1 MSLLTTSDI
10 QASLRALDGWSE
22 QNNAIHKTIKFDSY
36 MDGINFVNQL
46 AEVAETHN
54 HHPDLMVG
62 WCSVD
67 VTFTSHDQG
76 GVTNQCIAMAN
87 EIEKILSKN

>member
-1 MSLLTTSDI
+1 MSLLSTSDI
-10 QASLRALDGWSE
+10 QAALRALDGWSE

-62 WCSVD
+62 WCRVD

-76 GVTNQCIAMAN
+76 GVTNQCNSMAKAV
-87 EIEKILSKN
+87 ESILNI

>member
-1 MSLLTTSDI
+1 MSLLSTSDI
-10 QASLRALDGWSE
+10 QAALRALDGWSE

-62 WCSVD
+62 WCRVD

-76 GVTNQCIAMAN
+76 GVPNQCISMAKAV
-87 EIEKILSKN
+87 ESILNI

>member
-1 MSLLTTSDI
+1 MSLLSPSDI
-10 QASLRALDGWSE
+10 QTALRALDGWSK

-54 HHPDLMVG
+54 HHPDLVVG
-62 WCSVD
+62 WCRVD
-67 VTFTSHDQG
+67 VAFTSHDQG
-76 GVTNQCIAMAN
+76 GVTNQCISMAKAV
-87 EIEKILSKN
+87 ESILNI

>member
-1 MSLLTTSDI
+1 MPLLSTSDI
-10 QASLRALDGWSE
+10 QEELRALDGWSE
-22 QNNAIHKTIKFDSY
+22 QNNTIHKTIKFGSY
-36 MDGINFVNQL
+36 MDGIGFVNQL

-76 GVTNQCIAMAN
+76 GVTNQCIAMAKAV
-87 EIEKILSKN
+87 ESILNI

>member
-62 WCSVD
+62 WCRVD

-76 GVTNQCIAMAN
+76 GVTNHCISMAKAV
-87 EIEKILSKN
+87 ESILNI

>member
-10 QASLRALDGWSE
+10 QAALRALDGWSE

-62 WCSVD
+62 WCRVD
-67 VTFTSHDQG
+67 VTFPAHDQG
-76 GVTNQCIAMAN
+76 GVTNQCISMAKAV
-87 EIEKILSKN
+87 ESILNI

>member
-1 MSLLTTSDI
+1 MSLLSPSDI
-10 QASLRALDGWSE
+10 QTALCVLDGWSK
-22 QNNAIHKTIKFDSY
+22 QNNAIHKTINFDSY

-62 WCSVD
+62 WCRVD

-76 GVTNQCIAMAN
+76 GVTNQCISMAKAV
-87 EIEKILSKN
+87 ESILNI